1 MKDALKFIVWLSM
14 RRKIIAFFSI
24 VVISLVLVFPSG
36 VMAEDEQVDVEVKKV
51 VRNPFEPSAELRRRF
66 AGSIMMRTTP
76 RPNIKVLGVMGIGD
90 TMLAAVDIPPA
101 GVLVLKPEMSV
112 SIPIPDHQK
121 ISFTVKDI
129 LSTGVVIR
137 LKNGEEFRYKYE

>member
-1 MKDALKFIVWLSM
+1 MNKHL
-14 RRKIIAFFSI
+14 IAFFSI
-24 VVISLVLVFPSG
+24 VVIFLALFFSPA
-36 VMAEDEQVDVEVKKV
+36 VMAEDEQAGVEVKKV
-51 VRNPFEPSAELRRRF
+51 ARNPFEPSAELRHRF

-76 RPNIKVLGVMGIGD
+76 RPNINVLGVMGIGD
-90 TMLAAVDIPPA
+90 TIMAAVDIPPA
-101 GVLVLKPEMSV
+101 GVLVLKPEMNV
-112 SIPIPDHQK
+112 SIPIENGQK

>member
-1 MKDALKFIVWLSM
+1 M

-24 VVISLVLVFPSG
+24 VVISLALFFPFA

-90 TMLAAVDIPPA
+90 TIMAAVDIPPA